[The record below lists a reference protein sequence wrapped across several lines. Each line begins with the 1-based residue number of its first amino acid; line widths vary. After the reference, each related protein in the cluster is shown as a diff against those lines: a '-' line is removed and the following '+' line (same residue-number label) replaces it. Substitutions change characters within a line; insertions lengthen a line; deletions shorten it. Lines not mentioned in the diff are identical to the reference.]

1 MKTPL
6 SETEQDDLRKRGIL
20 NQNEIAYRENNLIFA
35 EDAINGKKRVIN
47 VTQMFNESK
56 NLLLG

>member
-6 SETEQDDLRKRGIL
+6 SEIEQDNLRTRGVL
-20 NQNEIAYRENNLIFA
+20 ARNEIAYRENNLVFA
-35 EDAINGKKRVIN
+35 EDVIAGTKRIINTSAFVK
-47 VTQMFNESK
+47 ESK

>member
-6 SETEQDDLRKRGIL
+6 NETEQDNLRTRGVL
-20 NQNEIAYRENNLIFA
+20 ARNEIAYRENNLIYA
-35 EDAINGKKRVIN
+35 EDAISGAKRVIS
-47 VTQMFNESK
+47 VSSVMSESK